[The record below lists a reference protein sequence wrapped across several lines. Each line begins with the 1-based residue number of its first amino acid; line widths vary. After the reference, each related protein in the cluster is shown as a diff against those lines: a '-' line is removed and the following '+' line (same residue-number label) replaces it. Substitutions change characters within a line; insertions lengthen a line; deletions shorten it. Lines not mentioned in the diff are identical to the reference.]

1 MTEIPGNKSA
11 WVQLYEARRPVG
23 TVTIRTPGRPPS
35 SVPRHKV
42 GVTLS
47 QGETAELEGWQERFS
62 NLLGRKVSLGETI
75 GILTRI
81 CSTRLNA
88 LGSSSAATASKTP
101 AALDELVELM
111 IG

>member
-1 MTEIPGNKSA
+1 MTETPTNKSA
-11 WVQLYEARRPVG
+11 WVQLYEARRSVG
-23 TVTIRTPGRPPS
+23 TVTTRLPGRPPS

-42 GVTLS
+42 GITLS
-47 QGETAELEGWQERFS
+47 QGETTELELWQDRLS

-81 CSTRLNA
+81 CTTRLNNISTNS
-88 LGSSSAATASKTP
+88 LPAS
-101 AALDELVELM
+101 LDEIVEMM